1 VAGVS
6 LLGVGVWG
14 GYAFMSGDVP
24 AENPG
29 AATEPGTAPEP
40 ERKQAGGK
48 MRRRTAVVEAEK
60 AASESA
66 AEGASR
72 AAVTRAKAA
81 EAVGQAVS
89 AAEAQALANRAGAV
103 KAASASL
110 ALGTLLAC
118 TGALVLVQTTKWYR
132 ECVDPVGR
140 WMNCTLRHHWDG
152 RPILPCHNHVQPLP
166 PTTRIPPPL
175 DIFCPFPR
183 LGPWTVGEVDDDS
196 ILADSPLVDDHV
208 GKWQPRYKK
217 AFDKTPVGDLLT
229 GILPYPFPVSG
240 GQDDARV
247 CRGDEGY
254 ASCEDE
260 GGEREHQADGEEGG
274 GDWMVPVDFG
284 GTIRQRARG
293 QTAARAAPQRGE
305 ESRIIFHNGETRV
318 VASFLGAK
326 LERMIIGVA
335 RLRLSSLLLLLSLQ
349 RRACFF
355 EC

>member
-48 MRRRTAVVEAEK
+48 TRRRTAVVEAEK

-72 AAVTRAKAA
+72 AAATRAKAA

-132 ECVDPVGR
+132 ECVDPVLVWITCCSTTGI
-140 WMNCTLRHHWDG
+140 
-152 RPILPCHNHVQPLP
+152 RPILAFHSHTHNLLPHLSISPPASIPSAHFPALDLGVWEKSATILSWPIIPL
-166 PTTRIPPPL
+166 
-175 DIFCPFPR
+175 
-183 LGPWTVGEVDDDS
+183 
-196 ILADSPLVDDHV
+196 
-208 GKWQPRYKK
+208 
-217 AFDKTPVGDLLT
+217 
-229 GILPYPFPVSG
+229 
-240 GQDDARV
+240 
-247 CRGDEGY
+247 
-254 ASCEDE
+254 
-260 GGEREHQADGEEGG
+260 
-274 GDWMVPVDFG
+274 
-284 GTIRQRARG
+284 
-293 QTAARAAPQRGE
+293 
-305 ESRIIFHNGETRV
+305 
-318 VASFLGAK
+318 
-326 LERMIIGVA
+326 
-335 RLRLSSLLLLLSLQ
+335 
-349 RRACFF
+349 
-355 EC
+355 